1 MHLVI
6 ESHKGQRKS
15 NSVRFRYLKYYCMK
29 CSKRVKMV
37 RKAKTAEQ
45 IWLWIYCNVIS
56 IYMRIYEIQLVYRS
70 NNLIP
75 LIETSIETT
84 IELNSNMS
92 SSTANSAKNCKATIL
107 FIRNRFPYMSRS
119 LIYVGLFFLFTV
131 KQLFQTLLNF
141 VLKSFAPTGT
151 IKSTRRLFWK

>member
-1 MHLVI
+1 MQNTFSQSGNDSKWFLTKIIFQNSLMANETPSRPPPLHGKCHL
-6 ESHKGQRKS
+6 K
-15 NSVRFRYLKYYCMK
+15 FPF
-29 CSKRVKMV
+29 
-37 RKAKTAEQ
+37 
-45 IWLWIYCNVIS
+45 WLLAHFPNVIS
-56 IYMRIYEIQLVYRS
+56 IYADLW
-70 NNLIP
+70 NP
-75 LIETSIETT
+75 AGIETT